1 MSETY
6 TISDLAKEFGI
17 TTRTLRFYEDQG
29 ILTPAR
35 EGTSRLFSHR
45 DRVRLKLTLRG
56 KRLGFTLA
64 DIKDLFDLYDLARDE
79 KKQLREFL
87 GRLERRRGML
97 EQQQEDIA
105 VMLNE
110 ISFFETQCRQLLAQG
125 DKKVA

>member
-1 MSETY
+1 MSDTY

-29 ILTPAR
+29 ILSPAR
-35 EGTSRLFSHR
+35 EGTNRIFSHR

-87 GRLERRRGML
+87 ARLERRRGLL

-110 ISFFETQCRQLLAQG
+110 ITFFETQCRQLLAQG

>member
-6 TISDLAKEFGI
+6 SISDLAKEFGI

-29 ILTPAR
+29 ILTPKR
-35 EGTSRLFSHR
+35 EGTNRIFSHR

-56 KRLGFTLA
+56 KRLGFSLA
-64 DIKDLFDLYDLARDE
+64 DVKELFDLYDLARDE

-87 GRLERRRGML
+87 ARLERRQKLL
-97 EQQQEDIA
+97 EQQREDIA

-110 ISFFETQCRQLLAQG
+110 IAFFEKQCRRLLEDAE
-125 DKKVA
+125 KKVA

>member
-1 MSETY
+1 MSESY

-29 ILTPAR
+29 ILSPAR

-87 GRLERRRGML
+87 ARLERRRGLL

-110 ISFFETQCRQLLAQG
+110 ITFFETQCRQLLAQA
-125 DKKVA
+125 DKKVS